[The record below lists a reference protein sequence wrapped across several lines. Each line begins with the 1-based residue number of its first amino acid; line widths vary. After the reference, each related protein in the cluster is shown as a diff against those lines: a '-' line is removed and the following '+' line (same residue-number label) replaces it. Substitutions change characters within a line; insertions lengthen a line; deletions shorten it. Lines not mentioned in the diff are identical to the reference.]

1 MDSKLKNK
9 LLAIASA
16 GLSISGII
24 FLCLSIF
31 SEVKNTVFLNV
42 SLACIV
48 LANLFNIVR
57 NLEKKKEKNK

>member
-31 SEVKNTVFLNV
+31 SEVKNTVFLSV

-48 LANLFNIVR
+48 LANLFNIIIS
-57 NLEKKKEKNK
+57 LEKKNK